1 MRISKFILL
10 ICIITTLFVSNAFAQ
25 EPTNTTEEQPAKEST
40 RPITPTETVKEFYRL
55 LREKHYK
62 EGFSLS
68 VYRGAIEG
76 LTADEIKELEP
87 DFENTF
93 SRIPESV
100 KIVGSQSNGITAT
113 VFIKTSN
120 NPKDPTADEVAMIQV
135 NGQWFVGDLETLDLV
150 KSLGN
155 RFFFEIK
162 IRAHED
168 AALGYMERYIGA
180 QKLYSDAN
188 KGIYGSMEDLVAAN
202 FWPQSLKDGEIEGY
216 KFYIELG
223 KDKKD
228 FCIHAEP
235 LTYNKTGRVSFYAD
249 LRGIYK
255 EDKNGQVFRGPQN
268 LSSK

>member
-10 ICIITTLFVSNAFAQ
+10 FCIIATLFVSNIYAQ
-25 EPTNTTEEQPAKEST
+25 EPTKTSQDQTVKENS
-40 RPITPTETVKEFYRL
+40 RPITPSETVKEFYRL

-68 VYRGAIEG
+68 VYREAIQE
-76 LTADEIKELEP
+76 LTAEEIKELEP

-93 SRIPESV
+93 SRIPETV
-100 KIVGSQSNGITAT
+100 KIVGSQSTGISAT
-113 VFIKTSN
+113 VFIKTTD
-120 NPKDPTADEVAMIQV
+120 NPKDPTADEVSLIQID
-135 NGQWFVGDLETLDLV
+135 GQWYVGDAETLQLV
-150 KSLGN
+150 KGLG
-155 RFFFEIK
+155 RKFFFEIK

-168 AALGYMERYIGA
+168 AAIGYMERYIGA
-180 QKLYSDAN
+180 QKLYFDAN

-228 FCIHAEP
+228 FSIHAEP
-235 LTYNKTGRVSFYAD
+235 LVYNKTGRVSFYAD

-255 EDKNGQVFRGPQN
+255 EDRNGQVYRPQIPA
-268 LSSK
+268 SK